1 MCVEE
6 VARPTQG
13 SLSHGHGSSV
23 RRAARR
29 LEGQGPPPGA
39 RGLVGLPNFW
49 RNGRLAE
56 NRLSDLAS
64 LHSQHQNLDT
74 HHGID
79 LGGSL
84 F

>member
-1 MCVEE
+1 MSKRLLAPPR
-6 VARPTQG
+6 ARSATAT
-13 SLSHGHGSSV
+13 
-23 RRAARR
+23 AALCGEQRGGWR
-29 LEGQGPPPGA
+29 GKAPPGA